1 MHDYIDLQAI
11 SPLKI
16 QFYLGEFEELGV
28 SIYLEDRTKVVKRT
42 LESNMLAY
50 QGPIMKISSPIK
62 GQELRSTVTLSQIL
76 NTEKDEKGRI
86 KKSTLILSFHSN
98 SLKLSLISI
107 LNSSSMP
114 IA

>member
-86 KKSTLILSFHSN
+86 QIKYFTFKF
-98 SLKLSLISI
+98 
-107 LNSSSMP
+107 
-114 IA
+114 